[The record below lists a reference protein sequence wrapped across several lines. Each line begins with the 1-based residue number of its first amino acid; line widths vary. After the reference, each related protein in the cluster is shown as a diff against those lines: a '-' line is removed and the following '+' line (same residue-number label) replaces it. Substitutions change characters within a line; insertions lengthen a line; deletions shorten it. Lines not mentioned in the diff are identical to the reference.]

1 MSRHRFATA
10 AAFALALGTLAL
22 AAAPATA
29 QTRYLAF
36 GDSITFGVGDDETRS
51 EIGYPP
57 RLEELLVQLGVSA
70 EVINAGLPGESTFE
84 AQFRLEELLDEGSYD
99 VLLLMEGTN
108 DVPITSPET
117 TRFNLNQMAL
127 EAESRGLEAVHAT
140 VIPRLPSAGFDGEN
154 VITRELAGEIRELA
168 YANNRELVDP
178 FEVFMENPAWFDE
191 YYVGGSDKLHPN
203 SLGYDVLASA
213 FADVLT
219 GADGVSPVV
228 GELSPFDDEQR
239 VEPNRPI
246 VIDLYDFGTGIDTT
260 ATRLVIDGQEVAA
273 SISGDSRR
281 QQIRYSP
288 PTPWSLVVRVE
299 LEAQDLASPPHVL
312 DGELI
317 QFVIRGARFL
327 DGDIDRDGIV
337 AGNDLVAL
345 AVRFGAQFGEA
356 RYRGFADFNSDGII
370 DGEDLAILS
379 SNFGMSAR

>member
-1 MSRHRFATA
+1 MSRRSSSILAVLSTA
-10 AAFALALGTLAL
+10 VLTVAALP
-22 AAAPATA
+22 AAA

-36 GDSITFGVGDDETRS
+36 GDSITFGVGDDETRT
-51 EIGYPP
+51 ELGYPP

-70 EVINAGLPGESTFE
+70 EVVNEGLPGESTFE
-84 AQFRLEELLDEGSYD
+84 AQFRLEDILDAGSYD

-117 TRFNLNQMAL
+117 TRFNLDQLAL
-127 EAESRGLEAVHAT
+127 EAENRGLDVVHAT
-140 VIPRLPSAGFDGEN
+140 TIPRLPSAGFDGEN
-154 VITRELAGEIRELA
+154 QVTRDLAGEIRELA
-168 YANNRELVDP
+168 YENNRDLVDP
-178 FEVFMENPAWFDE
+178 FEVFMENPAWFDD

-203 SLGYDVLASA
+203 SLGYDVMASA

-219 GADGVSPVV
+219 GADGVAPVV

-246 VIDLYDFGTGIDTT
+246 VIDLYDFGAGIDTT
-260 ATRLVIDGQEVAA
+260 ATRLLIDGQEVAA

-281 QQIRYSP
+281 QEIRYSP
-288 PTPWSLVVRVE
+288 PSPWSLVVRVE
-299 LEAQDLASPPHVL
+299 LEAQDLASPPHVR
-312 DGELI
+312 DGELV

-345 AVRFGAQFGEA
+345 AVRFGSQFGEA

-379 SNFGMSAR
+379 RNFGMSAQ